1 MLTAMTPKAD
11 ALSTARR
18 ILATVAGKVFAGM
31 GDKKLT
37 ISIGIA
43 DMSSPGISWSRRP
56 MKLCM
61 K

>member
-1 MLTAMTPKAD
+1 MTPKAD
-11 ALSTARR
+11 ALSPARR
-18 ILATVAGKVFAGM
+18 ILASVAGKVFAGM